1 MKPSPP
7 GREPRARRALLFVPG
22 DDERK
27 VAKAAASGA
36 DCVILDLEDGVAED
50 RKAAAREIVAA
61 SLGRLD
67 FGRSE
72 RLVRVNPVGSELHPG
87 DMEAILPAHPDGY
100 VLPKVESADQVRD
113 VVRRT
118 SLEPAALL
126 ALIESARGVLELKE
140 IAGAD
145 PRLEALLFGAEDLA
159 GDVGATRTRAG
170 HEAAWA
176 RGAVVLAAAAFSLQA
191 IDTVFIDLAD
201 QENLR
206 RESAEAAEMG
216 YAGKMAIHPKQ
227 VPIIQEAFT
236 PDDEAIAAARRLVE
250 VHAQHQASGRGA
262 FALDGKMVDWPM
274 VRAAE
279 RLLARARA
287 AGKVS

>member
-1 MKPSPP
+1 MKSSS

-27 VAKAAASGA
+27 IAKAAALGA
-36 DCVILDLEDGVAED
+36 DAVVLDLEDGVAED
-50 RKAAAREIVAA
+50 RKLAARQIIAA
-61 SLGRLD
+61 SLARLD

-72 RLVRVNPVGSELHPG
+72 RLVRVNPVGSEMHAG
-87 DMEAILPAHPDGY
+87 DVDAIQAARPDGY
-100 VLPKVESADQVRD
+100 VIPKVESSDQIRD

-118 SLEPAALL
+118 GSEPAPLL
-126 ALIESARGVLELKE
+126 ALIESARGVMELKE

-159 GDVGATRTRAG
+159 GDVGATRTRRG

-176 RGAVVLAAAAFSLQA
+176 RGAVVLAAAAFGLQA
-191 IDTVFIDLAD
+191 IDTVFVDLSD
-201 QENLR
+201 LESLR
-206 RESAEAAEMG
+206 RESEEASEMG

-227 VPIIQEAFT
+227 VPVIQEAFT
-236 PDDEAIAAARRLVE
+236 PPDEAIARARRLVE
-250 VHAQHQASGRGA
+250 IHAQHQASGRGA

-274 VRAAE
+274 VRAAR
-279 RLLARARA
+279 RLLDRARA
-287 AGKVS
+287 AGKTP